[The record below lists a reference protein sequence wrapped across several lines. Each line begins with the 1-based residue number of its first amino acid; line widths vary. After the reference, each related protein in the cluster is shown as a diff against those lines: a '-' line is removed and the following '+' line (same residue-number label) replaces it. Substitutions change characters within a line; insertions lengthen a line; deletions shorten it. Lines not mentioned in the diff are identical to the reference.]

1 MTKMRRCFY
10 VLARS
15 VLVLVVL
22 LIGLLAVVVG
32 FNLWAMRD
40 LPLLIFVGSNSQIEL
55 RARKDALSDIA
66 ADRPHLCLTGS
77 FGPHPVG
84 LSESEQDALAS
95 LPGTVLPWSCEIS
108 DGSFIDRVGV
118 YAVADNQEVS
128 RHFHSSHKSSN
139 QSLQPTAGRGD
150 D

>member
-1 MTKMRRCFY
+1 MRRCFHLL
-10 VLARS
+10 VRS

-22 LIGLLAVVVG
+22 LIGLLAVFVS

-66 ADRPHLCLTGS
+66 AGKRHLCLTGS

-84 LSESEQDALAS
+84 LSESEQDTLAS

-108 DGSFIDRVGV
+108 EGSFIDRVGV
-118 YAVADNQEVS
+118 YAVAYNQEVS
-128 RHFHSSHKSSN
+128 RHFQSNPRSSN
-139 QSLQPTAGRGD
+139 QSLQPTAGRSD
-150 D
+150 N